1 MLGELRVRELGVIED
16 VDIVFGPGMTA
27 ITGETGAGKTLVVEA
42 LELLVGGRVDAA
54 MVRSG
59 AEETTVEGR
68 FSATEG
74 EGEVILARTVPRSG
88 RSRAEID
95 GKMAPLAALEEAGRD
110 LVDLYGQ
117 HAHQSLLRPATQR
130 AALDQFAGVDLESVR
145 ALRHEI
151 AACDGEL
158 AAIGGDARQRQR
170 ELDLLRFEADEIA
183 AAKVTSADEDTALA
197 TEEETLRAATALRD
211 AVTLAYETL
220 EGGARPGALA
230 DLGGSLEAL
239 GRHELLAAYAG
250 RLRGLVAELTDL
262 STDLRRA
269 AEGFE
274 ENPVRLEEVRA
285 RRQLLRNLVRKHGD
299 ELADVLAAAS
309 RIGARVRA
317 LEETDARRAG
327 IEERRAVL
335 SEALDLAEARVG
347 AARRA
352 AAPQLAAT
360 VEEHLHRLGLARAW
374 LGVVVPPEGIAD
386 EVEFFLAANPG
397 EAALP
402 LAKIASGGELARAM
416 LALRLVLTAMP
427 PTLVFDEVD
436 AGIGGEA
443 ALAVG
448 AALAE
453 LGADHQVLVVT
464 HLAQIAAHADNHLV
478 VRKLEERSRTIA
490 RVHPV
495 AGQDR
500 LVELSRM
507 LSGHPESE
515 VAREHAA
522 ELLEKVGARRLS

>member
-59 AEETTVEGR
+59 ADKTTVEGR

-74 EGEVILARTVPRSG
+74 EDEVILARTVPRSG

-130 AALDQFAGVDLESVR
+130 AALDEFAGVDLEPVR

-183 AAKVTSADEDTALA
+183 AAKVTSADEDTALV
-197 TEEETLRAATALRD
+197 TEEETLRAATALRE

-269 AEGFE
+269 AESFE
-274 ENPVRLEEVRA
+274 ENPMRLEEVRA
-285 RRQLLRNLVRKHGD
+285 RRQLLHNLVRKHGD
-299 ELADVLAAAS
+299 ELADVLAAAVRVAG
-309 RIGARVRA
+309 RIAE
-317 LEETDARRAG
+317 LENTDARRAE
-327 IEERRAVL
+327 IEARRERLGDELA
-335 SEALDLAEARVG
+335 AAEAVVG
-347 AARRA
+347 DARRA
-352 AAPQLAAT
+352 AAPELAAT
-360 VEEHLHRLGLARAW
+360 VERHLHSLGLARAR
-374 LGVVVPPEGIAD
+374 LAVLVPPEGIGD
-386 EVEFFLAANPG
+386 EVEFLLAANPG

-402 LAKIASGGELARAM
+402 LAKVASGGELARAM

-464 HLAQIAAHADNHLV
+464 HLAQIAACADNHLV
-478 VRKLEERSRTIA
+478 VEKREEGARTIA
-490 RVHPV
+490 RVRPV
-495 AGQDR
+495 AGHER
-500 LVELSRM
+500 VIELSRM

-515 VAREHAA
+515 VAHEHAA
-522 ELLEKVGARRLS
+522 ELLEKVGVRRFS

>member
-1 MLGELRVRELGVIED
+1 MLNELRVRELGVIED
-16 VDIVFGPGMTA
+16 VDIVFGPGLTA

-42 LELLVGGRVDAA
+42 LELLVGGRADASI
-54 MVRSG
+54 VRGG
-59 AEETTVEGR
+59 ADETTVEGR
-68 FSATEG
+68 FIAG
-74 EGEVILARTVPRSG
+74 EAETVLSRTVPRAG
-88 RSRAEID
+88 RSRATID
-95 GKMAPLAALEEAGRD
+95 GRMAPLAALEEAGRD
-110 LVDLYGQ
+110 LIDLYGQ
-117 HAHQSLLRPATQR
+117 HAHQSLLRPAMQR
-130 AALDQFAGVDLESVR
+130 SALDQFAGVDLKEVHQ
-145 ALRHEI
+145 LRREI
-151 AACDGEL
+151 ATCDAEL
-158 AAIGGDARQRQR
+158 AEVGGDERQRRR
-170 ELDLLRFEADEIA
+170 ELELLRFEAAEIA
-183 AAKVTSADEDTALA
+183 AAAIVSADEDEALA
-197 TEEETLRAATALRD
+197 GEEETLRAAASLRE
-211 AVTLAYETL
+211 AVAAAYATL
-220 EGGARPGALA
+220 EGGARPGALS
-230 DLGGSLEAL
+230 DLGGAAAAL
-239 GRHELLAAYAG
+239 GRHDLLGAYES
-250 RLRGLVAELTDL
+250 RLRGLLAELADL
-262 STDLRRA
+262 ATDLRRA
-269 AEGFE
+269 TETFE
-274 ENPVRLEEVRA
+274 ENPARLEEVRA

>member
-1 MLGELRVRELGVIED
+1 VLIELRVRELGVIED
-16 VDIVFGPGMTA
+16 VDIVFGTGLTA

-42 LELLVGGRVDAA
+42 LELLVGGRADASI
-54 MVRSG
+54 VRGG
-59 AEETTVEGR
+59 ADGTTVEGR
-68 FSATEG
+68 FVT
-74 EGEVILARTVPRSG
+74 GEVETVLSRTVPRAG
-88 RSRAEID
+88 RSRATID
-95 GKMAPLAALEEAGRD
+95 GRMTPIAALEEAGQD

-130 AALDQFAGVDLESVR
+130 SALDQFAGVDLKEVHG
-145 ALRHEI
+145 LRREI
-151 AACDGEL
+151 AACAAEIAEL
-158 AAIGGDARQRQR
+158 GGDERQRQR
-170 ELDLLRFEADEIA
+170 ELELLRFEAAEIA
-183 AAKVTSADEDTALA
+183 AAAIVSADEDEVLA
-197 TEEETLRAATALRD
+197 GEEETLRAAVSLRE
-211 AVTLAYETL
+211 AVTAAYEVL
-220 EGGARPGALA
+220 EGGARPGALS
-230 DLGGSLEAL
+230 DLGGALAAL
-239 GRHELLAAYAG
+239 GRHDLLGAYAS
-250 RLRGLVAELTDL
+250 RLRGLLAELADL
-262 STDLRRA
+262 ATDLRRA
-269 AEGFE
+269 TEAFE
-274 ENPVRLEEVRA
+274 ENPARLEEVRA

-309 RIGARVRA
+309 RIGARVRS

-327 IEERRAVL
+327 IEARRAAFL
-335 SEALDLAEARVG
+335 EALVLAEGRVG

-352 AAPQLAAT
+352 AAPELAAT
-360 VEEHLHRLGLARAW
+360 VEEHLHRLGLARAR
-374 LGVVVPPEGIAD
+374 LDVVVPAEGIAD
-386 EVEFFLAANPG
+386 DVEFFLAANPG

-490 RVHPV
+490 RVQPV
-495 AGQDR
+495 TGDDR

-522 ELLEKVGARRLS
+522 ELLEKVGAHRSS

>member
-1 MLGELRVRELGVIED
+1 VLGELRVRELGVIED

-59 AEETTVEGR
+59 ADETTVEGR

-285 RRQLLRNLVRKHGD
+285 RRQLLHNLVRKHGD
-299 ELADVLAAAS
+299 ELADVLAAAVRVAG
-309 RIGARVRA
+309 RIAERQGDDA
-317 LEETDARRAG
+317 LGGFAP
-327 IEERRAVL
+327 ER
-335 SEALDLAEARVG
+335 LDPRG
-347 AARRA
+347 
-352 AAPQLAAT
+352 P
-360 VEEHLHRLGLARAW
+360 
-374 LGVVVPPEGIAD
+374 
-386 EVEFFLAANPG
+386 
-397 EAALP
+397 
-402 LAKIASGGELARAM
+402 
-416 LALRLVLTAMP
+416 RLVAKQA
-427 PTLVFDEVD
+427 F
-436 AGIGGEA
+436 
-443 ALAVG
+443 
-448 AALAE
+448 
-453 LGADHQVLVVT
+453 
-464 HLAQIAAHADNHLV
+464 
-478 VRKLEERSRTIA
+478 
-490 RVHPV
+490 
-495 AGQDR
+495 
-500 LVELSRM
+500 
-507 LSGHPESE
+507 
-515 VAREHAA
+515 
-522 ELLEKVGARRLS
+522 